1 MCRMSSKRCDVHIA
15 RSIKVR
21 KLHFFITDAISKSGR
36 MKLKIERFVPL
47 LG

>member
-21 KLHFFITDAISKSGR
+21 KLNFLITGLVSKSGR
-36 MKLKIERFVPL
+36 MKLKIERFVAL